1 MATVII
7 IHVSVFFCCMLKF
20 SFMGIVSNMHCSIF
34 KSSKKDEMYLY
45 IARPESNENQDQ
57 AADPLEVLP
66 EAMRAAF
73 GRATFVMDLE
83 LSESRRLARVNVLHV
98 IDSIQ
103 NKGFFIQVPP
113 EGLINPNAVAPEG
126 LRGA

>member
-1 MATVII
+1 MSTV
-7 IHVSVFFCCMLKF
+7 ST
-20 SFMGIVSNMHCSIF
+20 MHCSIF

-45 IARPESNENQDQ
+45 IARPAATENEAEAVN
-57 AADPLEVLP
+57 PLEVLP
-66 EAMRAAF
+66 EAMRTAF

-83 LSESRRLARVNVLHV
+83 LTESRKLARVNVLHV
-98 IDSIQ
+98 IDSIET
-103 NKGFFIQVPP
+103 KGFFIQVPP

>member
-1 MATVII
+1 M
-7 IHVSVFFCCMLKF
+7 SPFL
-20 SFMGIVSNMHCSIF
+20 NMHCSIY

-45 IARPESNENQDQ
+45 IARPESTENQTD
-57 AADPLEVLP
+57 ALNPLEVLP

-83 LSESRRLARVNVLHV
+83 LSEQRKLSRVNVLHV
-98 IDSIQ
+98 MDSIQ

-113 EGLINPNAVAPEG
+113 EGFINPNAAAPEG